1 MIGVTKRSIPK
12 HNRLISELSTRMTK
26 CRFLLIKIR
35 EMQVR
40 ENVLRFIH
48 NRRALL
54 GAVNENIYPIMHVG
68 V

>member
-1 MIGVTKRSIPK
+1 
-12 HNRLISELSTRMTK
+12 
-26 CRFLLIKIR
+26 
-35 EMQVR
+35 MQVR

-68 V
+68 VQKWLNQLICIYYTGIKMSGQNEW